1 MVSTGELPFS
11 QRTALVTGGGRGI
24 GQAIAARLGQGGAR
38 VVVAGRTQT
47 EIDAVAK
54 ETGGVAL
61 RVDLGERADI
71 SRALKVLADEVG
83 RVDILVNNAG
93 IAASAPYDRTTDEVW
108 DRTFQIN
115 VHAAFALTRALVPA
129 MVKAGFGRVI
139 NVASNAGRMGY
150 AYTTAYCAAKHAM
163 VGMTRA
169 LAAEIARTPVTV
181 NAVCPG
187 WVETR
192 MVEEATSRI
201 AGKTGRSQDDA
212 RATLAAMSPQNRLME
227 ANEVAHLVASLCAVE
242 ARGIHGQ
249 AIPIDGGQVMA

>member
-1 MVSTGELPFS
+1 MVLTGEAPFS
-11 QRTALVTGGGRGI
+11 QRIALVTGGGRGI
-24 GQAIAARLGQGGAR
+24 GHAIALRLAQGGAK

-47 EIDAVAK
+47 EIDEVAK
-54 ETGGVAL
+54 AIGGVAL
-61 RVDLGERADI
+61 RVDLGDRADI
-71 SRALKVLADEVG
+71 TRALGVLAELG

-129 MVKAGFGRVI
+129 MIKAGFGRVI

-201 AGKTGRSQDDA
+201 ASKTGRSQDDA